1 MQSDI
6 CKQHLHKIQSKSQS
20 INVICQCMY
29 MLVNVVIWAY
39 MPSRVIQYI
48 SEPSLSR
55 LSSALR
61 WPSTAEDGACRLL
74 PKKRGR
80 GSILPGTFGLLSPE
94 FGYSATVDASRAGRQ
109 LLNASLSAPPDCARV
124 GRGDVGAREPKQSTC
139 TLCQTGSRTWVRS
152 KFLDCSSKM

>member
-61 WPSTAEDGACRLL
+61 WPSTAADDGACRPP

-80 GSILPGTFGLLSPE
+80 GSILPGTCGPLSPE
-94 FGYSATVDASRAGRQ
+94 LGYSATVDAQ
-109 LLNASLSAPPDCARV
+109 KILASWICNPPGLCSCSIMLILQTLS
-124 GRGDVGAREPKQSTC
+124 GTTSYTENQGGWGQKNQI
-139 TLCQTGSRTWVRS
+139 
-152 KFLDCSSKM
+152 